1 MEPMKQRDEG
11 SSLGALLRGAR
22 DLFLALLFGT
32 SVRDL
37 RRDVGPEWMHRLERW
52 LALRPRWLR
61 ATLSVVIAL
70 GLLLGL
76 LLAVA
81 VIVIL
86 LSALGVE

>member
-11 SSLGALLRGAR
+11 SSLGSLLRGAR
-22 DLFLALLFGT
+22 DLFWALLFET
-32 SVRDL
+32 VRDL

-81 VIVIL
+81 VIVVV